1 MLTDSNVIIRN
12 ARFHAYHGVAEQE
25 RVVGNDYEVSVQV
38 DCDIT
43 RAIETDNLDGTV
55 NYADVYQL
63 VAEEMQTPSR
73 LLEHVAGR
81 ICQRLFETFPTIWW
95 ITLEIIKK
103 NPPMGADCDGAGV
116 RITMENDKREN
127 G

>member
-1 MLTDSNVIIRN
+1 MLSDSSVIIRK

-25 RVVGNDYEVSVQV
+25 RVVGNDYEVSVQA

-43 RAIETDNLDGTV
+43 RAMQSDSLDNTV
-55 NYADVYQL
+55 NYADIYRL
-63 VAEEMQTPSR
+63 VAEEMQTPSQ

-81 ICQRLFETFPTIWW
+81 ICRRLFEAFPTIQRVS
-95 ITLEIIKK
+95 LEIIKK

-116 RITMENDKREN
+116 RITMENNEREN

>member
-1 MLTDSNVIIRN
+1 MLTDSSVIIRK

-95 ITLEIIKK
+95 VTLEIIKK

>member
-1 MLTDSNVIIRN
+1 MLTDSSVIIRK

-25 RVVGNDYEVSVQV
+25 RIVGNDYEVSVQV
-38 DCDIT
+38 DCDIM

-55 NYADVYQL
+55 NYADVYRL

-81 ICQRLFETFPTIWW
+81 ICHRLFEAFPTIWW
-95 ITLEIIKK
+95 VTLEIIKK